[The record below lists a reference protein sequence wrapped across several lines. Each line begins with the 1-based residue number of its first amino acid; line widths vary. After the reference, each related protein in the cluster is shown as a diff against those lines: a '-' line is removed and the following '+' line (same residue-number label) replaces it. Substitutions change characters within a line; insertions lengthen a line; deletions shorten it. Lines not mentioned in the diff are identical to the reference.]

1 MSAPAGENN
10 PRAKLSDAEVDEMRK
25 MYAEGL
31 WSYTTLADKFGIS
44 KSGVADVITGR
55 RRGPNDYAD
64 SPVDDLC

>member
-10 PRAKLSDAEVDEMRK
+10 PRAKLSDAEVEQMRE

-55 RRGPNDYAD
+55 RRGPNEKHP
-64 SPVDDLC
+64 SFVDDLA